1 MLYLSKFFPWETD
14 FIKSLQTISNTVL
27 DYLFYG
33 ITQLGSE
40 YMFIV
45 VLAVLFW
52 CFDKKFAMRFAFVTI
67 LTSGVVNVLKEIIAR
82 PRPFKEG
89 ARSIF
94 EETVGYSM
102 PSGHSQSAATVATMM
117 SIRYRSRGKWVVP
130 VLVSIMLL
138 VGFSRL
144 YLGQHFPTDVLAGF
158 LLGAGLAILLNAIF
172 KALEKHEDIVY
183 ICASLL
189 TLLLL
194 ISPKLHET
202 FAMFGL
208 LGMGLTLGYILE
220 KRFVKYEVKEKLWVQ
235 LLKIVIGLALA
246 LVIKE
251 GFKPLLNLFDCTDMV
266 SDMIRYFCIGIFGA
280 LGAPALFKALFKKTR
295 GKSNDKKGEA
305 AAV

>member
-1 MLYLSKFFPWETD
+1 MLYLTKFFPWETE
-14 FIKSLQTISNTVL
+14 FIKILQTISNPVL

-52 CFDKKFAMRFAFVTI
+52 CFDKKFAMRFAVVTI
-67 LTSGVVNVLKEIIAR
+67 LTSGVVNVLKEVIAR
-82 PRPFKEG
+82 PRPFDEG

-94 EETVGYSM
+94 EKTEGYSM

-117 SIRYRSRGKWVVP
+117 SIRYRKRGKFVIP
-130 VLVSIMLL
+130 VLITLMLL

-158 LLGAGLAILLNAIF
+158 LLGAGLALILNAVF
-172 KALEKHEDIVY
+172 TALEKYEDIVY

-189 TLLLL
+189 PLLLL
-194 ISPKLHET
+194 ISPDLHET
-202 FAMFGL
+202 FFTFGL
-208 LGMGLTLGYILE
+208 LGMGLVIGYIIE
-220 KRFVKYEVKEKLWVQ
+220 KRVVKYEVKEKFWVQ
-235 LLKIVIGLALA
+235 LLKILIGLALA

-251 GFKPLLNLFDCTDMV
+251 GLKPLLNLFDCPDMI
-266 SDMIRYFCIGIFGA
+266 SKMIRYFGIGIFGA
-280 LGAPALFKALFKKTR
+280 LGAPALFKALFKRTR
-295 GKSNDKKGEA
+295 GGKTELTTS
-305 AAV
+305 